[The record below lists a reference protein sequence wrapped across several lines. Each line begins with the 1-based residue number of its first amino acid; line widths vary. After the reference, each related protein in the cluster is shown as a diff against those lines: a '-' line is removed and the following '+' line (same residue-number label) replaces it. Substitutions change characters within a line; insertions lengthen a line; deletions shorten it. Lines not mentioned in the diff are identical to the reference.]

1 MTPTPDAG
9 TSERQSLEA
18 FRSGRFDEAAAGFE
32 AARHAYGAAGEPIKQ
47 AEMAN
52 NQSVALLQAGR
63 PRAALEAVQGTP
75 EALVKLGDEARA
87 AQAFGNLA
95 AALEAC
101 GDFARAEPAYRE
113 AADRFEML
121 GDVDNRALTLKALSQ
136 LQLRRGHPM
145 QALGSMQAGLSE
157 APRLSLGQRFL
168 RWLISLTGKLLGR

>member
-1 MTPTPDAG
+1 MTPTTDAG
-9 TSERQSLEA
+9 SSERKSLEA

-32 AARHAYGAAGEPIKQ
+32 AARHAYEAAGEPAKQ

-75 EALVKLGDEARA
+75 EALVALGDETRA

-113 AADRFEML
+113 AADRFEKL
-121 GDVDNRALTLKALSQ
+121 GDADNRALTMKALSQ
-136 LQLRRGHPM
+136 LQMRRGRPM
-145 QALGSMQAGLSE
+145 QALSSMQAGLGGAS
-157 APRLSLGQRFL
+157 RLSIGQRFL
-168 RWLISLTGKLLGR
+168 RWLLSLTGRLLGR